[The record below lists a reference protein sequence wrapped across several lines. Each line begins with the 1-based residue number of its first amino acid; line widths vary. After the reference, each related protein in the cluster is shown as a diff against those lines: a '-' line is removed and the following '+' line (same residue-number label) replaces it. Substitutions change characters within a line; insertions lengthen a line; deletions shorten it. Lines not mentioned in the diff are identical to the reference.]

1 VPIDPIALECAL
13 LLPLRRMVI
22 ATALLATL
30 LALGA
35 APLVAADDGTYT
47 ARAFRLCERADGAPD
62 EQAEALLREGLRLA
76 ELAVEQD
83 DKSAD
88 AHFAVF
94 CTLGKLVERDGIGLG
109 SVGKVRRARRE
120 LDRTLQLDPEHLD
133 AILAKA
139 ELLSRLPVWLGGDA
153 AEAERYRARAAG
165 LQLKK
170 AGRARNSRRASAG
183 VSNAG

>member
-1 VPIDPIALECAL
+1 
-13 LLPLRRMVI
+13 MVT
-22 ATALLATL
+22 ATALLAIL

-35 APLVAADDGTYT
+35 VPLVVADEGTYT

-62 EQAEALLREGLRLA
+62 GQVEALLREGLRLA
-76 ELAVEQD
+76 ELAVNQD
-83 DKSAD
+83 DTDAD

-120 LDRTLQLDPEHLD
+120 LDRTLELAPEHLD

-153 AEAERYRARAAG
+153 AEAERYRTRAVD

-170 AGRARNSRRASAG
+170 AARARNLRRAAASQSDA
-183 VSNAG
+183 

>member
-1 VPIDPIALECAL
+1 
-13 LLPLRRMVI
+13 MVI

-35 APLVAADDGTYT
+35 VSPVAADEGTYT

-62 EQAEALLREGLRLA
+62 EQAEAMLREGLRLA
-76 ELAVEQD
+76 ELAVKQD
-83 DKSAD
+83 DTSAD

-94 CTLGKLVERDGIGLG
+94 CTLGKLVERDGIGLA
-109 SVGKVRRARRE
+109 SLGKVRRVRRE
-120 LDRTLQLDPEHLD
+120 LDRTLELAPEHLD

-139 ELLSRLPVWLGGDA
+139 ELLARLPVWLGGDA
-153 AEAERYRARAAG
+153 AEAERYRARAVG

-170 AGRARNSRRASAG
+170 AVRPRNSRRAATG
-183 VSNAG
+183 LSNAG